1 MLLSAA
7 VHLSSFLSVVLFSW
21 RGWNGA
27 LILNNLM
34 LSGSRSFIRDD
45 EPPPPHTFREWR
57 EFYAP
62 NQASDGEQA
71 HDTMWYKRDWATEGY
86 RRIAAPHAGHEFD
99 SGYSPDQLSVAT
111 QSTTLTMS
119 PELLDAI
126 LRSSDAADFSTEEL
140 TRLQEGI
147 SQQLTARA
155 RLVSHPHQPVRA
167 LRGSTSLETI
177 GVSDPYRPV
186 NPTDSGRG
194 RMSPVFELTED

>member
-1 MLLSAA
+1 
-7 VHLSSFLSVVLFSW
+7 
-21 RGWNGA
+21 
-27 LILNNLM
+27 
-34 LSGSRSFIRDD
+34 
-45 EPPPPHTFREWR
+45 
-57 EFYAP
+57 
-62 NQASDGEQA
+62 
-71 HDTMWYKRDWATEGY
+71 
-86 RRIAAPHAGHEFD
+86 
-99 SGYSPDQLSVAT
+99 
-111 QSTTLTMS
+111 MS

-186 NPTDSGRG
+186 NPSDSGRG

>member
-1 MLLSAA
+1 MML
-7 VHLSSFLSVVLFSW
+7 
-21 RGWNGA
+21 
-27 LILNNLM
+27 
-34 LSGSRSFIRDD
+34 
-45 EPPPPHTFREWR
+45 
-57 EFYAP
+57 
-62 NQASDGEQA
+62 
-71 HDTMWYKRDWATEGY
+71 
-86 RRIAAPHAGHEFD
+86 APHIVTKVLSCIRIVLLLAPVVFCSRTPINFSFRGGVVMAWLEWCPDPQQPDAQWVKIFHPGPWTPQEEHHEFD
-99 SGYSPDQLSVAT
+99 SGYSPDHLSVAT
-111 QSTTLTMS
+111 QSTALTMS

-126 LRSSDAADFSTEEL
+126 LRSLDAADFSTEEL

-186 NPTDSGRG
+186 NPSDSGRG

>member
-1 MLLSAA
+1 
-7 VHLSSFLSVVLFSW
+7 
-21 RGWNGA
+21 
-27 LILNNLM
+27 
-34 LSGSRSFIRDD
+34 
-45 EPPPPHTFREWR
+45 
-57 EFYAP
+57 
-62 NQASDGEQA
+62 
-71 HDTMWYKRDWATEGY
+71 MWYKRDWATEGY

-99 SGYSPDQLSVAT
+99 SGYSPDHLSVAT
-111 QSTTLTMS
+111 QSTALTMS

-186 NPTDSGRG
+186 NPSDSGRG